1 MTDDPAVIDDRELQ
15 DALKNG
21 YLQGYWQAV
30 HDLEA
35 KKTTKELRAHVEST
49 LTALAGGQRDALQ
62 RRSCG
67 SFLTG
72 VRP

>member
-49 LTALAGGQRDALQ
+49 LTRWREDSAMRFKEDRVDL
-62 RRSCG
+62 S
-67 SFLTG
+67 
-72 VRP
+72 